1 MKSPLQ
7 QLLLSRSAEPVIFA
21 AEYSQLGHI
30 SSPRKKKKRC
40 LTNCLSNLLAA
51 TGGVAQLIKVD
62 ASGSK
67 QSSLL

>member
-7 QLLLSRSAEPVIFA
+7 QLLLSRGAEPVIFA

-30 SSPRKKKKRC
+30 SNPRKKKRC